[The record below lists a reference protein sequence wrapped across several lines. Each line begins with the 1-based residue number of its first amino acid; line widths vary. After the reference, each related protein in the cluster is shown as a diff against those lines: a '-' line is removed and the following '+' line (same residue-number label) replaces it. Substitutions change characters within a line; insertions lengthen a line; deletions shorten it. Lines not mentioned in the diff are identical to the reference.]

1 LGIEGQRIL
10 SSRLTW
16 TTNQDTTSGGKKMH
30 RKLIGEDE
38 SGRRDIS
45 LRPFYCSKQEMMVC
59 G

>member
-45 LRPFYCSKQEMMVC
+45 LRPFY
-59 G
+59 